1 MTSSQTQPMP
11 TVPRVVGVLGLGA
24 MGSGIAADLKASGF
38 DVVTALEGR
47 SARTKARAEK
57 AGVRVLADIGA
68 VVQAADTFLSIVPS
82 DQAEPLADAVVT
94 SLKGRTSNRPLHYV
108 DCNSITPSRS
118 ARIGARV
125 AAAGATYSDG
135 GIIGPPPGGRMKTR
149 LYVSGPASEV
159 LTALRSDHMPVIRL
173 GDGLTQATEMKVLFA
188 AANKGATAL
197 LANVLAAA
205 QQVGLLDRVV
215 GEIDGARPGL
225 LQCVRSSAPD
235 LDDKAMR
242 WAIEMEDLAVGLEE
256 MHCHGGYHK
265 AAAESYRR
273 LAANL
278 EGMPSNTDPL
288 KRVLTAWAGPKTG

>member
-1 MTSSQTQPMP
+1 MTPP
-11 TVPRVVGVLGLGA
+11 TPRAAKNPEVIGVLGLGA
-24 MGSGIAADLKASGF
+24 MGSGVAADLKASGF
-38 DVVTALEGR
+38 DVITALEGR
-47 SARTKARAEK
+47 SGRTRSRAEM
-57 AGVRVLADIGA
+57 AGVRVLASLA
-68 VVQAADTFLSIVPS
+68 EVVGTADTFLSIVPS
-82 DQAEPLADAVVT
+82 DQAEPLADAVAT
-94 SLKGRTSNRPLHYV
+94 AIASRKANEPLHYV

-125 AAAGATYSDG
+125 TAAGAIFSDG
-135 GIIGPPPGGRMKTR
+135 GIIGPPPGGRGKTR
-149 LYVSGPASEV
+149 LYVSGPASV
-159 LTALRSDHMPVIRL
+159 ALAALQSERMPVIRL

-205 QQVGLLDRVV
+205 NQVGLLDRVV

-225 LQCVRSSAPD
+225 LACVRSSAPD
-235 LDDKAMR
+235 LDDKAER
-242 WAIEMEDLAVGLEE
+242 WAIEMEDLAEGLAE

-278 EGMPSNTDPL
+278 ADAPAGTDPL
-288 KRVLTAWAGPKTG
+288 QRILTAWAGPKAG

>member
-1 MTSSQTQPMP
+1 MRTISTPA
-11 TVPRVVGVLGLGA
+11 VIGVLGQGA

-47 SARTKARAEK
+47 SARSTERAKK
-57 AGVRVLADIGA
+57 AGVRVLASLGE
-68 VVQAADTFLSIVPS
+68 VVRTADTFLSIVPS
-82 DQAEPLADAVVT
+82 DQAEPLADAVAQHL
-94 SLKGRTSNRPLHYV
+94 SARGPGNPLHYV

-125 AAAGATYSDG
+125 TASGAVFSDG
-135 GIIGPPPGGRMKTR
+135 GIIGPPPPGRVKTR
-149 LYVSGPASEV
+149 LYVSGPKSEI
-159 LTALRSDHMPVIRL
+159 LTALQSDHMPVIRL

-205 QQVGLLDRVV
+205 KEVGLLDRVV
-215 GEIDGARPGL
+215 GEIDAVRPGL
-225 LQCVRSSAPD
+225 LTCVRNSAPD
-235 LDDKAMR
+235 LDDKAAR
-242 WAIEMEDLAVGLEE
+242 WAIEMEDLAEGLAE

-278 EGMPSNTDPL
+278 ADRRPGGDPL
-288 KRVLTAWAGPKTG
+288 ERVLAAWVGPKMG